1 MMSVVPPVR
10 SVAGLN
16 ADAIVRQRTRNN
28 GGPNS
33 GATASLLAENEL
45 SSGGHPLTTSG
56 RHLNFFGDL
65 LIS

>member
-1 MMSVVPPVR
+1 MMNVVPPVR

-28 GGPNS
+28 GGPYS
-33 GATASLLAENEL
+33 SATASSLGENEL

-56 RHLNFFGDL
+56 HHLNVCGNL